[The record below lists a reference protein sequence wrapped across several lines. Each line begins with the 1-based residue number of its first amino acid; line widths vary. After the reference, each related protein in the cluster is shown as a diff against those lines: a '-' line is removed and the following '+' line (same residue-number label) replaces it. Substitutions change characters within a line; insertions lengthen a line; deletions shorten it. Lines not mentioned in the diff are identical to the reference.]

1 MKMEKQKKGF
11 GLTNLSVGNRKTVF
25 LISLLILVGG
35 FMAYNSMPKENFP
48 EIQIPEIYVG
58 IAKPGSSPDFMSEKI
73 TQSIEKELN
82 SVKNVDEINSNSVH
96 GYSTIRVKF
105 NFDVTVD
112 KALQKV
118 KDAVDKARAK
128 SDFPQL
134 AVEPNIF
141 EMDPSKMPIM
151 NINLAGSD
159 PVLLKETAEELEKR
173 IEMLEEINEVDIRGI
188 QEQEMRIEVDP
199 IRSQSVN
206 VSLDDIQNAVSS
218 EHQTISGGEILMNG
232 IQKTVRIE
240 GEFEDAE
247 ELKKIIVKQDQSMP
261 VYLEDVAEVYF
272 GNADTTSYAREF
284 GKPVVMLD
292 IKKQT
297 GKNLLIAAENINNYD
312 LLSNLSFKYIEIKK
326 ELEKNEE
333 IWLNEQ
339 E

>member
-35 FMAYNSMPKENFP
+35 FIAYNSMPKENFP

-159 PVLLKETAEELEKR
+159 PVLLKETAEEL
-173 IEMLEEINEVDIRGI
+173 
-188 QEQEMRIEVDP
+188 
-199 IRSQSVN
+199 
-206 VSLDDIQNAVSS
+206 
-218 EHQTISGGEILMNG
+218 
-232 IQKTVRIE
+232 
-240 GEFEDAE
+240 
-247 ELKKIIVKQDQSMP
+247 
-261 VYLEDVAEVYF
+261 
-272 GNADTTSYAREF
+272 
-284 GKPVVMLD
+284 
-292 IKKQT
+292 
-297 GKNLLIAAENINNYD
+297 
-312 LLSNLSFKYIEIKK
+312 
-326 ELEKNEE
+326 
-333 IWLNEQ
+333 
-339 E
+339 